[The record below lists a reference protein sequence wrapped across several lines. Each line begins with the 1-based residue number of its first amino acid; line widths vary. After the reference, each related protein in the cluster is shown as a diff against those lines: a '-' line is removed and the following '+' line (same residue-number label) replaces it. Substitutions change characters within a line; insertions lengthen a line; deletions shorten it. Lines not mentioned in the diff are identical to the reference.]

1 MQTLNSTSQSK
12 IKEIESLFVQGEYK
26 KSLEQ
31 VTNLKK
37 NQKLDKTSTYDLLVL
52 EARILDETDKRDESL
67 KIAETAIN
75 LSKSMEDSEK
85 ELHAMLLKAACLTNL
100 ESVMDRDKELL
111 EADNLINEI
120 ETLFDSLSDLKEE
133 TSKRIKVLVNLNKG
147 VIYFFKGEFQKAE
160 KHYME
165 SYEELKRS
173 SNIADRIEIL
183 RRLSFLHQWACNF
196 DKALEFSEKWFQ
208 LTKQTNNKE
217 HLLKIY
223 GIQSICY
230 SEKGNHEKAIKILL
244 EAREILQFLDNE
256 QLKASYLGYLS
267 YAYLINGDL
276 NLCLKFG
283 LEAVESSDNASAHF
297 KSYWFRIIL
306 GNCCL
311 HMGELDEALKHA
323 NDALEIKIAGAWK
336 MAEAQIF
343 TLIGDIYQ
351 LKGEYDEAIDS
362 YNHSL
367 LLYME
372 EEILYYAV
380 RTHFTILRVYND
392 LNKIEEA
399 SHHLEEIRKISSE
412 TDNDIIKQMS
422 LMSEA
427 LINKGLADDEWIVR
441 DAAVESL
448 GKIFQ
453 YVENKEIVIEKL
465 VDLLDDN
472 KSWVRRSSMNLLS
485 SIKGISASLIPF
497 KKVTENLSDGDSKV
511 REGAANL
518 LKIYSLDNIDQ
529 IFNNILSLLGD
540 ESEDV
545 RSTTIDVMVEIIQN
559 VGISKMLSKL
569 LKNLSDESTIET
581 QQSIA
586 IILGRSVRYENE
598 KIKKRV
604 ISLLKMRCE
613 MSQDPTICEVLTKL
627 RES

>member
-75 LSKSMEDSEK
+75 LSKSMGDSEK
-85 ELHAMLLKAACLTNL
+85 ELHAMLLKVACLTNL

-133 TSKRIKVLVNLNKG
+133 TSKRIKILVNLNKG
-147 VIYFFKGEFQKAE
+147 VIYFLKGEFQKAE

-230 SEKGNHEKAIKILL
+230 SEEGNHEKAIKILL

-297 KSYWFRIIL
+297 MSFWFRIIL

-336 MAEAQIF
+336 MAEAQVS

-372 EEILYYAV
+372 EEILYYAA
-380 RTHFTILRVYND
+380 RTHFSILRVYND

-412 TDNDIIKQMS
+412 TDNDTIKQMS

-427 LINKGLADDEWIVR
+427 LINKAINTPRLRGKA
-441 DAAVESL
+441 ESL
-448 GKIFQ
+448 FEQILSFPSIAGFLKIGALINLCELLLVEVTETSESELLTRINNFVSQLEEIALSQKYNILLAETYWIQSKIALIELDLPSAKRKLNAAQKIAAETGYDKLVAEIKSEVEGFQ
-453 YVENKEIVIEKL
+453 EKL
-465 VDLLDDN
+465 TFWKDI
-472 KSWVRRSSMNLLS
+472 KQQKP
-485 SIKGISASLIPF
+485 SIKETIKHAQLDEVFRKLNRERRERIDSIETSTEML
-497 KKVTENLSDGDSKV
+497 KKLFV
-511 REGAANL
+511 
-518 LKIYSLDNIDQ
+518 LKI
-529 IFNNILSLLGD
+529 
-540 ESEDV
+540 
-545 RSTTIDVMVEIIQN
+545 
-559 VGISKMLSKL
+559 
-569 LKNLSDESTIET
+569 
-581 QQSIA
+581 
-586 IILGRSVRYENE
+586 
-598 KIKKRV
+598 
-604 ISLLKMRCE
+604 
-613 MSQDPTICEVLTKL
+613 
-627 RES
+627 